1 MLDDYNKKKL
11 LIGLTIA
18 LAGTITSFGLINSI
32 TIPLW
37 WFVTNTHSGG
47 TDTGSIPIMNMYIGF
62 TMAFLIVA
70 MVGYSIVFSSK
81 N

>member
-18 LAGTITSFGLINSI
+18 LAGTITNSI

-37 WFVTNTHSGG
+37 WFVTNTHSGA

-70 MVGYSIVFSSK
+70 MIGYSIVFSSK